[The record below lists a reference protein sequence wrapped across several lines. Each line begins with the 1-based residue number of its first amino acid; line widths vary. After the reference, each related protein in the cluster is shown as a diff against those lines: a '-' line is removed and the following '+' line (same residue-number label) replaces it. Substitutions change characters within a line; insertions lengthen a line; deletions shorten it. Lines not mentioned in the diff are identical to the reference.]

1 MGGKYILI
9 PYFYAKTILK
19 PITMRIIIADDHTIV
34 REGVKLLLTEAF
46 PLAEIMDVSD
56 SVDLMKH
63 VYKSKWDVVVCDIS
77 MPPGDSGLEAIKLIK
92 EHSAKTPVII
102 LSMHAPEQYAV
113 RAIKAGAMGYLTKSA
128 ATREL
133 VKAVNTV
140 LSGRKYLSA
149 DVADV
154 LADAFENLE
163 NTQTVESLSDREYE
177 VFKLIASGKSIS
189 DIAKQLI
196 LSTNTV
202 STFRARIFEK
212 MGFHNNLELIRYAVN
227 HNLV

>member
-1 MGGKYILI
+1 MK
-9 PYFYAKTILK
+9 
-19 PITMRIIIADDHTIV
+19 IIVADDHTIV

-46 PLAEIMDVSD
+46 PLAEIVDVSD

-63 VYKSKWDVVVCDIS
+63 IYKEKFDVVICDIS
-77 MPPGDSGLEAIKLIK
+77 MPPGDSGLEAVKLIK
-92 EHSAKTPVII
+92 EHSPKTPVII

-113 RAIKAGAMGYLTKSA
+113 RAIKAGAMGYLTKGV
-128 ATREL
+128 ATLEL

-154 LADAFENLE
+154 LADAFEHLQN
-163 NTQTVESLSDREYE
+163 NQSIESLSDREYE
-177 VFKLIASGKSIS
+177 VFKLLASGKSIS
-189 DIAKQLI
+189 DIAKQLV

-202 STFRARIFEK
+202 STFRSRIFEK

-227 HNLV
+227 NNLV